1 MKEKKTLY
9 RTLLVLGTGLL
20 ALSLALVLLLE
31 DRLPD
36 AAGGAM
42 IGVSSGLA
50 AMGLSNLLMLRQ
62 TEKDPSLARQA
73 EIEAKDERN
82 VAIRR
87 RAQAVSG
94 EVLQWAV
101 MGAAFVS
108 IGLDAPL
115 WVTLAAVGVFL
126 AKCVLELW
134 LMVRYQR
141 EM

>member
-82 VAIRR
+82 TAIRR
-87 RAQAVSG
+87 RAKAVSG
-94 EVLQWAV
+94 EALQW
-101 MGAAFVS
+101 
-108 IGLDAPL
+108 
-115 WVTLAAVGVFL
+115 T
-126 AKCVLELW
+126 VLGGKNSPTGKLI
-134 LMVRYQR
+134 LRNRAQGSSQPSPQAHSLSGMQ
-141 EM
+141 